1 MSLFRKKAAAPDIG
15 AESAGR
21 SEGGF
26 YRVEGIPGACEKEL
40 YSRLREQVPIIDACI
55 GKIIRLVGGFRAV
68 AEDERFQNG
77 LDGFVRNIRVGASGV
92 SLHTFLDC
100 YLDSLLTY
108 GSALAEIVYDR
119 GGGVSGIY
127 VAPMRKIEVRE
138 GGRELSR
145 RTRAF
150 EAVFCPRRDK
160 AGRAPPSRKPHLYG
174 AVSDGRIALRGICP

>member
-26 YRVEGIPGACEKEL
+26 YRVEGVPGACEKEL

-127 VAPMRKIEVRE
+127 VAPMRKIE
-138 GGRELSR
+138 
-145 RTRAF
+145 
-150 EAVFCPRRDK
+150 AVFCPRRDK
-160 AGRAPPSRKPHLYG
+160 AGRAPPPRKPHLYG
-174 AVSDGRIALRGICP
+174 AFSDGRIALRGICP